1 MKNKGKII
9 TTLEE
14 FKENLNISDVSVSL
28 PSVKDWSDIQ
38 EEVYDECMDELI
50 NDDAPITAF
59 IEWLQKKYPNGVKVN

>member
-1 MKNKGKII
+1 MKDNKHIRKFN
-9 TTLEE
+9 EHQ
-14 FKENLNISDVSVSL
+14 ENLNISDVSVSL

-38 EEVYDECMDELI
+38 EEAYDECMDELI

>member
-1 MKNKGKII
+1 MKDNKHIRKFN
-9 TTLEE
+9 EHQ
-14 FKENLNISDVSVSL
+14 ENLNISDVSVSL

-38 EEVYDECMDELI
+38 VEAYDECMDELI